1 MTSESAGTRPP
12 AAQITER
19 VFYDG
24 HCGLCHF
31 TVRFVL
37 SRDRA
42 GRFRFAPLES
52 ETFRRTVPEAVRA
65 TLPDSV
71 IVQTAEGQLLTRSA
85 AVFYLMKKLGGV
97 WRILAAL
104 GSVIPVALRDRVYD
118 WIAAVRHRLFPAPAA
133 ACPLVSKHLRDRF
146 DD

>member
-1 MTSESAGTRPP
+1 MNSESARTEPP
-12 AAQITER
+12 AAQHTER

-42 GRFRFAPLES
+42 GRLRFAPLES
-52 ETFRRTVPEAVRA
+52 ETFRRTVPEQVRA

-71 IVQTAEGQLLTRSA
+71 IVQTADGQLLTRSA
-85 AVFYLMKKLGGV
+85 AVFYLLKRLGGV
-97 WRILAAL
+97 WRVLASL
-104 GSVIPVALRDRVYD
+104 GSVIPVALRDRIYD
-118 WIAAVRHRLFPAPAA
+118 WIAAIRHRFFPAPAA
-133 ACPLVSKHLRDRF
+133 ACPLVPEHLRDRF

>member
-1 MTSESAGTRPP
+1 MNSESAGTTPP
-12 AAQITER
+12 AAQTTER

-37 SRDRA
+37 LRDRA
-42 GRFRFAPLES
+42 GRFRFAPLEGA
-52 ETFRRTVPEAVRA
+52 TFRRTVPAQVRA

-71 IVQTAEGQLLTRSA
+71 IVQTTEGELLSRSA
-85 AVFYLMKKLGGV
+85 AVFYLLNRLGGV
-97 WRILAAL
+97 WRILAAF
-104 GSVIPVALRDRVYD
+104 GSIVPVTLRDRVYD
-118 WIAAVRHRLFPAPAA
+118 WLAAVRHRLFPAPAA
-133 ACPLVSKHLRDRF
+133 ACPLVPPHLRDRF